1 MSEHSGN
8 SLVEADHQHDP
19 TEKDRGHLEG
29 RASHILA
36 ATVDAHPALKGLA
49 GLTVARQIGL
59 MLGLALSV
67 AIGVAVVLW
76 SQEPSYA
83 RLYSEIGE
91 SDVTEILDVLSKEN
105 IKYKVENGSGAI
117 MVPTD
122 QVSTIKLKL
131 AAQGLPKSNSLGYEL
146 LDKDQGFGAS
156 KSVEMVRFQR
166 ALEGEIARTIMSIQN
181 VKSAKVLLAIPVQS
195 VFVRERKKPSA
206 SVMVNLYQGRSLDKG
221 QVESIIHLVASSVP
235 QLDAE
240 HVTVVDQ
247 RGQLLNS
254 NDSSVAGNL
263 TSKQFEYKKNIE
275 EHLMGRIENILSPV
289 VGGDGMRVQISA
301 DVDFTETDRTQE
313 MFNPDLPA
321 LRSEQTSEEQ
331 STQSP
336 VQGVPGALSN
346 QPTPAGAAPEPS
358 AAASNADSASASSS
372 ASLPGSS
379 AKNFTRN
386 YELDKTITHTR
397 LATGALRR
405 LSVAVVVDDRH
416 IAQSDGTVKG
426 QSYSQEDINRFSD
439 LVKQAVG
446 FDSSRGDQVTV
457 TNVAFKMDDLVE
469 ELPAQPIWEQGW
481 FLDLSKQAA
490 AVLAVLF
497 LLFGVLRPT
506 MRSLVARDLEEK
518 KALALAEAQEKAAAI
533 GGTVGFNEEGIP
545 VAVPAGHETV
555 SFTAPQLHEVQDM
568 LLLDVPQSYE
578 HRLEY
583 VKRLIDDDSKVVA
596 QVIKSW
602 IKKDG

>member
-1 MSEHSGN
+1 VS
-8 SLVEADHQHDP
+8 
-19 TEKDRGHLEG
+19 
-29 RASHILA
+29 
-36 ATVDAHPALKGLA
+36 
-49 GLTVARQIGL
+49 
-59 MLGLALSV
+59 
-67 AIGVAVVLW
+67 AV
-76 SQEPSYA
+76 
-83 RLYSEIGE
+83 
-91 SDVTEILDVLSKEN
+91 
-105 IKYKVENGSGAI
+105 
-117 MVPTD
+117 
-122 QVSTIKLKL
+122 KLKL

-146 LDKDQGFGAS
+146 LDKEQGFGAS
-156 KSVEMVRFQR
+156 KSVETVRFQR

-181 VKSAKVLLAIPVQS
+181 VKSARVLLAMPVQS

-206 SVMVNLYQGRSLDKG
+206 SVIVNLYQGRSLDKG

-240 HVTVVDQ
+240 QVTVVDQ
-247 RGQLLNS
+247 KGQLLNS

-275 EHLMGRIENILSPV
+275 EHLMGRIQNILSPL

-331 STQSP
+331 SSLSAT
-336 VQGVPGALSN
+336 QGVPGALSN
-346 QPTPAGAAPEPS
+346 QPTPAGTAPEATPAPATTAANAPAAPAS
-358 AAASNADSASASSS
+358 AATSPGAA
-372 ASLPGSS
+372 PGSV
-379 AKNFTRN
+379 AKNATRN

-416 IAQSDGTVKG
+416 IAQGDGAVKA
-426 QSYSQEDINRFSD
+426 QPYSQEDIHRFSD

-457 TNVAFKMDDLVE
+457 TNVTFKIDELVE
-469 ELPAQPIWEQGW
+469 SLPAVPVWEQGW
-481 FLDLSKQAA
+481 FLDLMKQVAA
-490 AVLAVLF
+490 ALAVLF

-506 MRSLVARDLEEK
+506 MRSLVARDVEEK
-518 KALALAEAQEKAAAI
+518 KAAALAEAQEKAAAT
-533 GGTVGFNEEGIP
+533 GGTIRFNEQGAP
-545 VAVPAGHETV
+545 VAVPAGQQNV
-555 SFTAPQLHEVQDM
+555 SFTMPTEMEMQDL

-583 VKRLIDDDSKVVA
+583 VKRLVDDDSKVVA

>member
-1 MSEHSGN
+1 MSKGN
-8 SLVEADHQHDP
+8 
-19 TEKDRGHLEG
+19 GHLDGE
-29 RASHILA
+29 ASHIF
-36 ATVDAHPALKGLA
+36 ATKVDAHPALKGLA
-49 GLTVARQIGL
+49 GLTIARQMGL

-76 SQEPSYA
+76 SQEPSYG

-91 SDVTEILDVLSKEN
+91 SDVSEILDVLNKEN
-105 IKYKVENGSGAI
+105 IKYKVETGSGAI
-117 MVPTD
+117 MVPMD
-122 QVSTIKLKL
+122 QVSAVKLKL

-156 KSVEMVRFQR
+156 KSVETVRFQR
-166 ALEGEIARTIMSIQN
+166 ALEGEIARTIMAIQN
-181 VKSAKVLLAIPVQS
+181 VKSARVLLAMPVQS

-206 SVMVNLYQGRSLDKG
+206 SVIVNLYQGRSLDKG

-240 HVTVVDQ
+240 QVTVVDQ
-247 RGQLLNS
+247 KGQLLNS

-275 EHLMGRIENILSPV
+275 EHLMGRIQNILSPL

-331 STQSP
+331 NSLSAT
-336 VQGVPGALSN
+336 QGVPGALSN
-346 QPTPAGAAPEPS
+346 QPTPAGAAPEATPAPATTAANAPATAANS
-358 AAASNADSASASSS
+358 AAT
-372 ASLPGSS
+372 PGSL
-379 AKNFTRN
+379 AKNATRN

-416 IAQSDGTVKG
+416 VSQGDGTVKA
-426 QSYSQEDINRFSD
+426 QPYSQEDIHRFSD

-457 TNVAFKMDDLVE
+457 TNVAFKIDELVE
-469 ELPAQPIWEQGW
+469 ELPAIPVWEQGW
-481 FLDLSKQAA
+481 FLDLMKQAA

-518 KALALAEAQEKAAAI
+518 KAAALAEAQEKAAAM
-533 GGTVGFNEEGIP
+533 GGAVRLDEKGVP
-545 VAVPAGHETV
+545 VAVPAGQENT
-555 SFTAPQLHEVQDM
+555 SFAIPTEKEMQDL

-583 VKRLIDDDSKVVA
+583 VKRLVDDDSKVVA

>member
-1 MSEHSGN
+1 MSEQSSN
-8 SLVEADHQHDP
+8 SLVEANRQHDP
-19 TEKDRGHLEG
+19 VGKGHLEG
-29 RASHILA
+29 EASHILA
-36 ATVDAHPALKGLA
+36 TKVDAHPALKGLA
-49 GLTVARQIGL
+49 GLTIGRQIGL

-67 AIGVAVVLW
+67 AIGVAIVLW
-76 SQEPSYA
+76 SQEPSYG

-91 SDVTEILDVLSKEN
+91 SDVAEILEILNKDNV
-105 IKYKVENGSGAI
+105 KYKVESGSGAI
-117 MVPTD
+117 MVPMAD
-122 QVSTIKLKL
+122 VSAIKLKL
-131 AAQGLPKSNSLGYEL
+131 AAQGLPKSNSMGYEL

-156 KSVEMVRFQR
+156 KSVETVRFQR

-181 VKSAKVLLAIPVQS
+181 VKAARVLLALPVQS

-206 SVMVNLYQGRSLDKG
+206 SVIVNLYQGRSLDKG

-240 HVTVVDQ
+240 QVTVVDQ
-247 RGQLLNS
+247 KGQLLNS
-254 NDSSVAGNL
+254 NDSTAAGNL

-275 EHLMGRIENILSPV
+275 EHLMGRIQNILSPL

-331 STQSP
+331 NSLSAT
-336 VQGVPGALSN
+336 QGVPGALSN
-346 QPTPAGAAPEPS
+346 QPTPAGTAPETKPPAT
-358 AAASNADSASASSS
+358 AAAATEGAAAKSPAAS
-372 ASLPGSS
+372 PGSV
-379 AKNFTRN
+379 AKNATRN

-416 IAQSDGTVKG
+416 VAQDDGKVKA
-426 QSYSQEDINRFSD
+426 QSYSNEDISRFSD

-457 TNVAFKMDDLVE
+457 TNVTFKID
-469 ELPAQPIWEQGW
+469 ELIEALPSIPVWEQGW
-481 FLDLSKQAA
+481 FFDLLKQIA

-497 LLFGVLRPT
+497 LFFGVLRPT
-506 MRSLVARDLEEK
+506 MRSLVSRDIEEK
-518 KALALAEAQEKAAAI
+518 KAIALAEAQEKAAAM
-533 GGTVGFNEEGIP
+533 GGTVRYNEQGAP
-545 VAVPAGHETV
+545 VAVPAGQQNV
-555 SFTAPQLHEVQDM
+555 SFTLPSDMQDM

-583 VKRLIDDDSKVVA
+583 VKRLVDDDSKIVA
-596 QVIKSW
+596 SVIKSW
-602 IKKDG
+602 IRKDG